1 MEIRQGRGEM
11 AKIINVGAEATIIMT
26 KWYGI
31 SAISKQ
37 RKSKKYRR
45 KEIDDFIRSS
55 RRLKEVNIMNK
66 IRDKLDIPA
75 IYFVDPKR
83 AEIIMENVIG
93 VKVKDSLNTQ
103 ETDKRQIGKEIGKI
117 VGCLHQNNI
126 IHGDLTTSNMIIRDN
141 QSICLIDF
149 GLSLTSKKL
158 EDKGVDIRLFKGI
171 LQSAHND
178 VSNIVFSNFKK
189 GYKTIMKNQTEE
201 IFSIVKKIEM
211 RGRYARV
218 D

>member
-1 MEIRQGRGEM
+1 M

-26 KWYGI
+26 KWYEI

-55 RRLKEVNIMNK
+55 RTLKEVNIMNK

>member
-26 KWYGI
+26 KWYEI

-55 RRLKEVNIMNK
+55 RTLKEVNIMNK

>member
-1 MEIRQGRGEM
+1 
-11 AKIINVGAEATIIMT
+11 
-26 KWYGI
+26 
-31 SAISKQ
+31 
-37 RKSKKYRR
+37 
-45 KEIDDFIRSS
+45 
-55 RRLKEVNIMNK
+55 MNK

-93 VKVKDSLNTQ
+93 TKVKDSLNTQ
-103 ETDKRQIGKEIGKI
+103 ETDKRQIGKEIGRI

-189 GYKTIMKNQTEE
+189 GYETVMKNQTEE

>member
-1 MEIRQGRGEM
+1 M

-45 KEIDDFIRSS
+45 KEIDNFIRSS
-55 RRLKEVNIMNK
+55 RTLKEVNIMNK

-93 VKVKDSLNTQ
+93 TKVKDSLNTQ
-103 ETDKRQIGKEIGKI
+103 ETDKRQIGKEI
-117 VGCLHQNNI
+117 
-126 IHGDLTTSNMIIRDN
+126 
-141 QSICLIDF
+141 
-149 GLSLTSKKL
+149 
-158 EDKGVDIRLFKGI
+158 GI

-189 GYKTIMKNQTEE
+189 GYETVMKNQTEE